1 MPDEAPI
8 HVLVIDDESVIVDE
22 LLEFLAYEGI
32 KTSSAGD
39 AAAALL
45 GLDQAAPGTIT
56 VILTDV
62 KMPGQDGLSMAAS
75 ILRDMPEAFAV
86 EVIVM
91 SGHGDFNM
99 AVDALRARVFDFIR
113 KPLRLTELLD
123 MVRRAHAAAIARRS
137 THRETTEGIARL
149 REEARA
155 LTQRAATMATGV
167 ESRDEQ
173 AGSAFLHIISDELRN
188 PLVPVLG
195 LAELIED
202 NAAELPPAQLAEYAG
217 LIRKAGERLTMLI
230 DTMLTLVS
238 LEAGR
243 GPGVPRPE
251 RTAGI
256 LADLARRHD
265 EEARARGQTI
275 ETQGAA
281 GNGVMTDRR
290 YLLMALDQLVTNA
303 LRYGPAGQIVH
314 IDAEPVGDTMVFRVT
329 DNGPGMTGA
338 QLQDLRK
345 PFRRGDMSLARKSGG
360 LGIGLPLA
368 DRAAQALGGRLE
380 IDSVPGRGTVAAI
393 VLPGI
398 ASKP

>member
-22 LLEFLAYEGI
+22 LLEFLGYEGI
-32 KTSSAGD
+32 TTSSAGD

-45 GLDQAAPGTIT
+45 VLGQAPPGAVT

-62 KMPGQDGLSMAAS
+62 KMPGQDGLSIASS
-75 ILRDMPEAFAV
+75 ILRDMSEAFAV
-86 EVIVM
+86 EVIIM

-123 MVRRAHAAAIARRS
+123 MVQRAHAAALARRR

-149 REEARA
+149 REEARSLA
-155 LTQRAATMATGV
+155 ERAAMMATRV

-195 LAELIED
+195 LAEVIER
-202 NAAELPPAQLAEYAG
+202 NAAALPPAQLAEYAG

-251 RTAGI
+251 RTSGI
-256 LADLARRHD
+256 LAELARRHD

-275 ETQGAA
+275 ETHAA
-281 GNGVMTDRR
+281 AADCVMTDRR
-290 YLLMALDQLVTNA
+290 YLLMALDQIVTNA
-303 LRYGPAGQIVH
+303 LRYGPAGQTVH
-314 IDAEPVGDTMVFRVT
+314 IDAEQVGDSMVFRVT
-329 DNGPGMTGA
+329 DRGPGMTSA

-345 PFRRGDMSLARKSGG
+345 PFRRGDMSLTRRSGG
-360 LGIGLPLA
+360 LGIGLTLA
-368 DRAAQALGGRLE
+368 DRAAQALCGRLE
-380 IDSVPGRGTVAAI
+380 IDSVPGEGTAAAI

-398 ASKP
+398 AGQP